1 MRIKFINLLLFFTSI
16 VLGGDVS
23 HAAHTHD
30 HSLPIY
36 SIIPFIGILLSI
48 AFIPL
53 ISAKFWHNNFGKI
66 SAFWALLFLIPF
78 FIYTSFNVAMY
89 ELLHVLVLEYIPFI
103 MLLLSLFVISGGIRL
118 KGTLVGTPLLNT
130 FLIFIGTLLAS
141 WMGTTGASMLLIRPL
156 IRANN
161 YRKYKIHTMV
171 FFIFLVA
178 NIGGSLTPLGDP
190 PLFLGYL
197 NGVDF
202 FWTTKS
208 LLVPMIYAVSIL
220 LTIYFL
226 IDSYFYNKREFKTIK
241 VLAHEK
247 KLGIE
252 GGFNFLLILVVIFSV
267 LISGTWKPNISIPSI
282 FGLHLEFQNIL
293 RDVILLLVSI
303 VSWRFTSKIIRE
315 KNSFTWFPI
324 VEVSKLFAGIF
335 VTIVPAISI
344 LRSGEDGALA
354 FIVKSVNNTNGEPI
368 NFMYFWLTGILSSF
382 LDNAPTYLVFFNIAG
397 SGCPENLIISDYLM
411 NYVPDTLLAI
421 SLGAVFMGAMTY
433 IGNAPN
439 FMVKSIA
446 EENYIKMPSF
456 FGFLGW
462 SIIILIPVFLFIS
475 FIFF

>member
-1 MRIKFINLLLFFTSI
+1 MKIKYINLLLFFTNI
-16 VLGGDVS
+16 AIGGDVS

-30 HSLPIY
+30 HSLPLY

-53 ISAKFWHNNFGKI
+53 ISAKFWHSNYGKI
-66 SAFWALLFLIPF
+66 SAFWALLFIIPF
-78 FIYTSFNVAMY
+78 FLFTSFDVAIY
-89 ELLHVLVLEYIPFI
+89 ELLHVFLLEYIPFI

-130 FLIFIGTLLAS
+130 VLIFIGTLLAS
-141 WMGTTGASMLLIRPL
+141 WMGTTGAAMLLIRPL

>member
-1 MRIKFINLLLFFTSI
+1 MKIKYINLLLFFTSI
-16 VLGGDVS
+16 AIGGDVS

-30 HSLPIY
+30 HSLPLY

-53 ISAKFWHNNFGKI
+53 ISAKFWHSNYGKI
-66 SAFWALLFLIPF
+66 SAFWALLFIIPF
-78 FIYTSFNVAMY
+78 FLFTSFDVAIY
-89 ELLHVLVLEYIPFI
+89 ELLHVFLLEYIPFI

-130 FLIFIGTLLAS
+130 VLIFIGTLLAS
-141 WMGTTGASMLLIRPL
+141 WMGTTGAAMLLIRPL